1 MAAQTPQ
8 GTLSFNP
15 LPRRAHFKPRHN
27 RRRRGHRGQ
36 KSIPPHRIPREGT
49 RGSSSVS
56 PRVCQEDRRAGARHN
71 AGDRA
76 RAGVLRLGSRGW
88 DDAGAAGVQPRHHP
102 ASHAA
107 GFSRALALARRL
119 YLCPCIHEAVESR
132 SHARREREIERERES
147 ERESER
153 ETNTRKHTHAHTH
166 EQAHRQQLVES
177 TEEAWQTLRESL
189 RPVLSPHLLED
200 HGESARKRERE
211 SANAARVRPR
221 PRARE
226 SERRRRDRGVVG
238 RGESV

>member
-8 GTLSFNP
+8 GTISVNP
-15 LPRRAHFKPRHN
+15 LPRRAHFEPRHN
-27 RRRRGHRGQ
+27 RRRRGHTGQ
-36 KSIPPHRIPREGT
+36 KSIPPHRIPRAGT

-107 GFSRALALARRL
+107 GFSRVLVLARRL

-147 ERESER
+147 ERER
-153 ETNTRKHTHAHTH
+153 NTRKHTHAHTH

-200 HGESARKRERE
+200 HGESARKRVRER
-211 SANAARVRPR
+211 A
-221 PRARE
+221 
-226 SERRRRDRGVVG
+226 
-238 RGESV
+238 RGESETETESAREGEERGVW